1 MKAIVL
7 NVYERIRGKITEIK
21 GGPSSG
27 HWGHMGMGI
36 PGQVGGSAPASAGA
50 SLRTGRT
57 AAMRQRATK
66 ALAANAKEYAHLENK
81 TGLTNDEWIE
91 SISGNTRG
99 GRARGGSA
107 LDVNAAWNNIHSMR
121 GGPKS
126 DFTTFATN
134 AYEIT
139 DPETGFH
146 TKITDISSYNDR
158 LEVQGHVY
166 DPDGNDIGDF
176 SRSIY
181 AYGDTIEI
189 HHDSFSIQEVY
200 EGLGF
205 GSTFYQN
212 AENVYLGQGIDK
224 VTVFANISV
233 GGYAWARMGFDFDNS
248 ERLQSK
254 QSVAKSV
261 WESSWKMFKS
271 NDTDPMPVMPT
282 FTHAWELAAMK
293 SPWDSHFPAYTD
305 NPKCDTFG
313 KRMLLGK
320 SWEGVKYINPK
331 AISAQVGAAYYE
343 SKKEKRKK

>member
-1 MKAIVL
+1 MKAFISDIRKRIIGIV
-7 NVYERIRGKITEIK
+7 TK

-27 HWGHMGMGI
+27 HWGHMGI

-57 AAMRQRATK
+57 AAIRQRATK

-91 SISGNTRG
+91 SIRGN
-99 GRARGGSA
+99 A
-107 LDVNAAWNNIHSMR
+107 LDVNATWNNLHSMR

-139 DPETGFH
+139 DPETGFY
-146 TKITDISSYNDR
+146 TKIVSISSNYDR
-158 LEVQGHVY
+158 LEVNGHVR

-176 SRSIY
+176 KRSIY
-181 AYGDTIEI
+181 AYGNTLEV

-224 VTVFANISV
+224 VTVYANISV
-233 GGYAWARMGFDFDNS
+233 GGYAWARMGFDF
-248 ERLQSK
+248 EKPEELRSK
-254 QSVAKSV
+254 QTMAKDA
-261 WESSWKMFKS
+261 WKSSWNRFKS

-293 SPWDSHFPAYTD
+293 SPWDSHFPRYTD
-305 NPKCDTFG
+305 NPKSNTFG
-313 KRMLLGK
+313 KYVLLGK
-320 SWEGVKYINPK
+320 SWDGIKYINPK
-331 AISAQVGAAYYE
+331 ATSAQVGAAYYE